1 MTMNRSGLVGIAGL
15 IAAAT
20 TLALGFVLFPAI
32 RSSNVAMASLAI
44 LAVSVGLLFY
54 VPSIV
59 VGRRGANDAEPL
71 ASIGPVSAALAVLLV
86 MAAAGF
92 VLALGGFDRLAVAAD
107 VLAVGAFLVAALVV
121 RAALTVVAEVAQR
134 HSGLS
139 RHAVWRGE
147 LLGLAATVRDTAVRT
162 DVERAAEDLQYA
174 ASDIEGTPLD
184 PDINNAIAA
193 ASRHVESG
201 NPAVVGECLAE
212 LRRLLARREVY
223 LRSSRSKA

>member
-1 MTMNRSGLVGIAGL
+1 MNRSRLVGFAGL

-20 TLALGFVLFPAI
+20 TLALGFVLFPE
-32 RSSNVAMASLAI
+32 RLSSSVAVVSLAI
-44 LAVSVGLLFY
+44 LAGSVGLLFY

-59 VGRRGANDAEPL
+59 VGQRGANDAAPL
-71 ASIGPVSAALAVLLV
+71 ASIGPVTATLAVLLV
-86 MAAAGF
+86 TAATGF

-107 VLAVGAFLVAALVV
+107 VLAVGSFLVGVFV
-121 RAALTVVAEVAQR
+121 IRAALTVVEDVARR

-147 LLGLAATVRDTAVRT
+147 LLRLASTARDTTIKT

-174 ASDIEGTPLD
+174 ASDIDGSPQD
-184 PDINNAIAA
+184 AAITQAIEVT
-193 ASRHVESG
+193 SQHVASG
-201 NPAVVGECLAE
+201 NPAMVGEGLAE
-212 LRRLLARREVY
+212 LRRLLSQREVY

>member
-59 VGRRGANDAEPL
+59 VGRRGANDAAPL

>member
-1 MTMNRSGLVGIAGL
+1 MNRSGLVGFAGL

-20 TLALGFVLFPAI
+20 TLALGFVLFPE
-32 RSSNVAMASLAI
+32 RLSSSVAVVSLAI
-44 LAVSVGLLFY
+44 LAGSVGLLFY

-59 VGRRGANDAEPL
+59 VGQRGANDAAPL
-71 ASIGPVSAALAVLLV
+71 ASIGPVTATLAVLLV
-86 MAAAGF
+86 TAATGF

-107 VLAVGAFLVAALVV
+107 VLAVGSFLVGVFV
-121 RAALTVVAEVAQR
+121 IRAALTVVEDVARR

-147 LLGLAATVRDTAVRT
+147 LLRLASTARDTTIKT

-174 ASDIEGTPLD
+174 ASDVDGSPQDAAITQAIEVT
-184 PDINNAIAA
+184 
-193 ASRHVESG
+193 SRHVATG
-201 NPAVVGECLAE
+201 NPAVVGEGLAE
-212 LRRLLARREVY
+212 LRRLLSQREVY

>member
-59 VGRRGANDAEPL
+59 VGRRGANDAAPL

-147 LLGLAATVRDTAVRT
+147 LLRLASTARDTTIRT

-174 ASDIEGTPLD
+174 ASDLDGSPQDAAITQAIEVT
-184 PDINNAIAA
+184 
-193 ASRHVESG
+193 SQHVASG
-201 NPAVVGECLAE
+201 NPAMVGEGLAE
-212 LRRLLARREVY
+212 LRRLLSQREVY